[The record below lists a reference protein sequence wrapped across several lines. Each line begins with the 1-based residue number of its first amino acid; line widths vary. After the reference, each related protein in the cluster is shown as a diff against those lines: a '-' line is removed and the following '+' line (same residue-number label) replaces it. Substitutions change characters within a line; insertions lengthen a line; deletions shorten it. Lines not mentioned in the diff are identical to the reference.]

1 MNNFL
6 KVQTQVLKSIEAS
19 PLNDS
24 ELGILWAARYGG
36 ASRTLEQRVRQWR
49 SDGLPLSIVNLVEL
63 MDLLG
68 YELKI
73 TEKRGEQ

>member
-6 KVQTQVLKSIEAS
+6 RIQTQVLASIEAS
-19 PLNDS
+19 PLTDS
-24 ELGILWAARYGG
+24 ELGILWADRYGG
-36 ASRTLEQRVRQWR
+36 GNRTLEQRVRQWR
-49 SDGLPLSIVNLVEL
+49 CFGLPLSIVNLVEL